1 MIQHF
6 QPISVFRK
14 DPFKKILAFPKVK
27 DSEIEKRIVELKKIG
42 VTHVSF
48 TGPLQIGKCRILG
61 KGYVGMVLLA
71 KKEGNVVALKIRRTD
86 SPRKNMTNEAK
97 LLKIANKTDVGPKFI
112 QNSKNFLIMEFIDG
126 EKIIDWVKRSKIKS
140 KDMRSVLN
148 NILRECHMLDN
159 AKLDH
164 GELSTIN
171 KHVIIGINRNT
182 IIDFESS
189 STNRKPSNVSGATQ
203 AIFIGT
209 GLAKIIQKK
218 MKIPAK
224 MEIINCIRQYKKN
237 PTLKNFEKI
246 LFVLKLQN
254 PGKFEKEVD
263 VLYSDKKLEA
273 LIRKIGPCTIRI
285 TKNPYQTLVEAII
298 YQQLSEASATAITKR
313 FLKIYGK
320 FPTPKQVI
328 NTSNKKIKDT
338 GISGVKINYIKGLS
352 KQILEKKI
360 DFKKISKLKDEQ
372 VITEL
377 TKIKGIGNWTA
388 QIYLMFCLQRKDV
401 MPVDDLGIKKGI
413 KDLFLL
419 KELPNPETVTKF
431 SARWKPNRSIACWYI
446 WKNQKINSIG

>member
-6 QPISVFRK
+6 QPISVFKK
-14 DPFKKILAFPKVK
+14 DPYNKILAFPKVK

-413 KDLFLL
+413 RDLFSL
-419 KELPNPETVTKF
+419 KELPNPKDVEKF
-431 SARWKPNRSIACWYI
+431 SARWKPNRTIACWYL

>member
-189 STNRKPSNVSGATQ
+189 STCLLYTSPS
-203 AIFIGT
+203 
-209 GLAKIIQKK
+209 
-218 MKIPAK
+218 P
-224 MEIINCIRQYKKN
+224 R
-237 PTLKNFEKI
+237 
-246 LFVLKLQN
+246 
-254 PGKFEKEVD
+254 D
-263 VLYSDKKLEA
+263 
-273 LIRKIGPCTIRI
+273 
-285 TKNPYQTLVEAII
+285 
-298 YQQLSEASATAITKR
+298 
-313 FLKIYGK
+313 
-320 FPTPKQVI
+320 
-328 NTSNKKIKDT
+328 
-338 GISGVKINYIKGLS
+338 
-352 KQILEKKI
+352 
-360 DFKKISKLKDEQ
+360 
-372 VITEL
+372 
-377 TKIKGIGNWTA
+377 
-388 QIYLMFCLQRKDV
+388 
-401 MPVDDLGIKKGI
+401 
-413 KDLFLL
+413 
-419 KELPNPETVTKF
+419 
-431 SARWKPNRSIACWYI
+431 
-446 WKNQKINSIG
+446 